1 MQIEVKNLSSIYF
14 KKSKN
19 PVHALHDV
27 SLTINKNDFVGLI
40 GETGS
45 GKSTLVQ
52 HFNALIT
59 PDEGEVRVEQ
69 FVLRNR
75 KNKDIKKLRKYVGV
89 VFQFPEYQLFEETV
103 EKDVAF
109 GPRNFGDDEE
119 TALTKAHN
127 ALLSVGLDES
137 YFQKSP
143 FDLSGGEK
151 RRVAIAGI
159 LAMEPEILAL
169 DEPTAGLDPVGRE
182 MIISLLKKLHNEG
195 KTIIIVTH
203 DMSIVLEMCNNV
215 IVLNNGQLKYC
226 GSTSK
231 LFEND
236 LESFAIEVPPFYK
249 MAKLLKSNGYPI
261 DLSKITSQED
271 LLNVIK
277 DGVSKHE

>member
-27 SLTINKNDFVGLI
+27 SLSINKNDFVGLI

-59 PDEGEVRVEQ
+59 PDEGEVRIEQ

-119 TALTKAHN
+119 TALAKAHN

-159 LAMEPEILAL
+159 LAMEPEVLAL

-182 MIISLLKKLHNEG
+182 MIISLLKKLHSEG

-215 IVLNNGQLKYC
+215 IVLHNGQLKYY

-236 LESFAIEVPPFYK
+236 LESYAIEVPPFYK

-261 DLSKITSQED
+261 DLSKITSQET

-277 DGVSKHE
+277 DGVSRK

>member
-27 SLTINKNDFVGLI
+27 SLSIEKNDFVALI

-52 HFNALIT
+52 HFNALIV
-59 PDEGEVRVEQ
+59 PDEGEVKVDDY
-69 FVLRNR
+69 VLRNK
-75 KNKDIKKLRKYVGV
+75 KNKNIKKLRKLVGV

-109 GPRNFGDDEE
+109 GPKNFGDDEE
-119 TALTKAHN
+119 TALKKAHE

-137 YFQKSP
+137 YFTKSP

-159 LAMEPEILAL
+159 LALNPEILAL

-182 MIISLLKKLHNEG
+182 IILSLLNKLHDEG

-203 DMSIVLEMCNNV
+203 DMSIVMENCNKV
-215 IVLNNGQLKYC
+215 IVLKDGHLKYL
-226 GSTSK
+226 GKPSN
-231 LFEND
+231 LFETD
-236 LESFAIEVPPFYK
+236 LEGLSIEVPPFYK
-249 MAKLLKSNGYPI
+249 MAKLLKEKGYNL
-261 DLSKITSQED
+261 DLSKITSQD
-271 LLNVIK
+271 ILLETIK
-277 DGVSKHE
+277 NGGRQ